1 MSQSPAVSEPVA
13 KLTHPKPD
21 VTQTNCSDGAAE
33 KSDTSGHQSLEPK
46 SKAYKKDAN
55 GYKSS
60 SRSYGNGYSTVGGG
74 RRDRSGSRQSVPSAV
89 SSSCLHQPAVNYYAN
104 SIYLSRELPPLYV
117 PPQDPQYTMYG
128 GQEQSQSLDYYTAD
142 QSWHNRIPEYSNLRQ
157 YSSECVDTNRQGEA
171 PHLVPDYG
179 GTPSVQ
185 SDYATWNYRRQHVA
199 EPTTRERHTRSSLG
213 RREHG
218 RHITGFQAQ
227 AGHGASHV

>member
-89 SSSCLHQPAVNYYAN
+89 SSSCLHQPAVN
-104 SIYLSRELPPLYV
+104 IFIR
-117 PPQDPQYTMYG
+117 
-128 GQEQSQSLDYYTAD
+128 
-142 QSWHNRIPEYSNLRQ
+142 SNLIF
-157 YSSECVDTNRQGEA
+157 YKKKN
-171 PHLVPDYG
+171 
-179 GTPSVQ
+179 
-185 SDYATWNYRRQHVA
+185 HV
-199 EPTTRERHTRSSLG
+199 
-213 RREHG
+213 
-218 RHITGFQAQ
+218 
-227 AGHGASHV
+227 